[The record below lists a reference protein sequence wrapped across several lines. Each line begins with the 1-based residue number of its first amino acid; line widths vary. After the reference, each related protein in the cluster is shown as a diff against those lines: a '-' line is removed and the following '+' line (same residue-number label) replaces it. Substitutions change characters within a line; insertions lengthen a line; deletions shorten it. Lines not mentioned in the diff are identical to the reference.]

1 MHLIDI
7 EEIGEGAFAK
17 VFLVEDTATGNKYA
31 KKLFSP
37 QSAIERAIGRDD
49 LKRRFIREVKYQY
62 SINHPN
68 IVNILEYNIKETIP
82 FFIMPLA
89 ECTLKNELDQDNT
102 LGGNPNKALFD
113 ILAGLEIMHNNG
125 FTHRDLKPANILKF
139 IENGDIRYAIS
150 DFGLITSNHSE
161 SSTLT
166 GTGAGGGTANYAAP
180 ELNGGFKRANFAAD
194 IYSFGAILHDI
205 YGNKALRI
213 PYTHLNSL
221 AGEIGRIV
229 SKCTKKLPIRRYKS
243 VIELREDLY
252 NVLDTQVIKFNSTS
266 EENIVKT
273 LKSKSKLSDDEW
285 DELFMYVDECIHGN
299 VSCANIYASIT
310 AEHINSLVDSPEL
323 FNALGSNFCLY
334 ILEGKGTFDF
344 DYCDV
349 LAGKAELFYNGED
362 IGLKAEVSIA
372 ILVLGT
378 SHNRWYVEQKYM
390 KMVNKNISDELA
402 NRIKIELDVQ
412 EINFKRHMR
421 HLEGSISASKND
433 LHPILQAYLEE

>member
-1 MHLIDI
+1 MILTDI

-17 VFLVEDTATGNKYA
+17 VFRVEDDEGNQYA

-37 QSAIERAIGRDD
+37 QSAIEKAIGKDD
-49 LKRRFIREVKYQY
+49 LKRRFIREVKYQD
-62 SINHPN
+62 SLQHPN
-68 IVNILEYNIKETIP
+68 IVEIIEYNLEEDVP

-89 ECTLKNELDQDNT
+89 ECTLKNELDKDST
-102 LGGNPNKALFD
+102 LSGNPNKALFD

-139 IENGDIRYAIS
+139 VESGDIKYAIS

-205 YGNKALRI
+205 YGNKASRI

-221 AGEIGRIV
+221 PGEIGRIV

-252 NVLDTQVIKFNSTS
+252 NVLDTQVIVFNSSS
-266 EENIVKT
+266 EENIINI
-273 LKSKSKLSDDEW
+273 LKSKSQLSDDEW
-285 DELFMYVDECIHGN
+285 DELFMYIDECMHGN
-299 VSCANIYASIT
+299 VSCSNIYASIT
-310 AEHINSLVDSPEL
+310 AEHIKSLIDAPEL

-334 ILEGKGTFDF
+334 ILDGKGKFDF

-349 LAGKAELFYNGED
+349 LAAKAELFYNGED

-372 ILVLGT
+372 VLILGT

-412 EINFKRHMR
+412 EIDFKKQIS
-421 HLEGSISASKND
+421 HLERSISASTND